1 MCKYVKLSKSL
12 MPQFKELNAARKS
25 FNSLNED
32 FFQYYSTTTL
42 PQKLFLRRNI
52 SILQDNK
59 SLCGYIWTSI
69 DNKNFYNIRA
79 LSVDLSSK
87 SADYLR
93 LLLKTLKP
101 GFTADFLCET
111 NEFNIQLLK
120 EAGFSKKVGTIEM
133 GLDLKKEIKSV
144 SVETISF
151 EVFRKGLDEKIRC
164 DIQNE
169 VFKDKNRV
177 PISTKDIYFDEN
189 QYYYFS
195 PGAIFIKENNKYI
208 GYGQVIIEGDI
219 PIIVNVGILPDYRGK
234 GYGKLL
240 INYLLK
246 IIDNYSYNTAI
257 INVDTNNT
265 VAFNLYKDC
274 GFNVLKE
281 YVKLEIKT

>member
-32 FFQYYSTTTL
+32 FFQYYNTTTL

-52 SILQDNK
+52 SVLEDNK
-59 SLCGYIWTSI
+59 NLCGYIWTSI
-69 DNKNFYNIRA
+69 DDKNFYNIRA
-79 LSVDLSSK
+79 LSVNLSSK
-87 SADYLR
+87 SADYIS
-93 LLLKTLKP
+93 LLLKTLKS
-101 GFTADFLCET
+101 GFTASFLCE
-111 NEFNIQLLK
+111 NNGINMGLLS
-120 EAGFSKKVGTIEM
+120 EAGFCKKVGTIEM
-133 GLDLKKEIKSV
+133 SLNLKKEIKL
-144 SVETISF
+144 VEVDNISF
-151 EVFRKGLDEKIRC
+151 EVFRKGFDEKIRC
-164 DIQNE
+164 YIQNE

-195 PGAIFIKENNKYI
+195 PGAIFIKKDNKYV

-246 IIDNYSYNTAI
+246 IIDSYNYNIATL
-257 INVDTNNT
+257 NVDINNT

>member
-12 MPQFKELNAARKS
+12 MQQFKELNAGRKL

-32 FFQYYSTTTL
+32 FFQYYNTTTL
-42 PQKLFLRRNI
+42 PQKLFLRRNVN
-52 SILQDNK
+52 ILDNNK
-59 SLCGYIWTSI
+59 NLCGYIWTSI
-69 DNKNFYNIRA
+69 DDKNFYNIRA
-79 LSVDLSSK
+79 LSVNLSSK
-87 SADYLR
+87 SADYIK
-93 LLLKTLKP
+93 LLLKTLRP
-101 GFTADFLCET
+101 GFTASFLCE
-111 NEFNIQLLK
+111 NNGINVEVLK
-120 EAGFSKKVGTIEM
+120 EVGFIKKVGTIEM
-133 GLDLKKEIKSV
+133 SLDLKKEIKLLEV
-144 SVETISF
+144 DNISF
-151 EVFRKGLDEKIRC
+151 EVFKKGFDEKIRC

-195 PGAIFIKENNKYI
+195 PGAIFIKKGNKYI
-208 GYGQVIIEGDI
+208 GYGQIIIEGDI
-219 PIIVNVGILPDYRGK
+219 PVIVNVGILPDYRGN

-246 IIDNYSYNTAI
+246 IIDSYSYNIAT
-257 INVDTNNT
+257 INVDINNT

>member
-1 MCKYVKLSKSL
+1 MCKYIKLSKSL
-12 MPQFKELNAARKS
+12 MPQFKELNADRKS

-32 FFQYYSTTTL
+32 FFQYYNTTTL
-42 PQKLFLRRNI
+42 PQRLFLRRNI
-52 SILQDNK
+52 NILENNK
-59 SLCGYIWTSI
+59 NLCGYIWTSI
-69 DNKNFYNIRA
+69 DDKNSYNIRA
-79 LSVDLSSK
+79 LSVNLSSK
-87 SADYLR
+87 SADYIR

-101 GFTADFLCET
+101 GFTANFLCE
-111 NEFNIQLLK
+111 NNGINMELLK

-133 GLDLKKEIKSV
+133 SLDLKREISSV
-144 SVETISF
+144 AVANISF

-169 VFKDKNRV
+169 VFKNKNRV

-189 QYYYFS
+189 QYYYFN
-195 PGAIFIKENNKYI
+195 PGAIFIKKDNKYI

-219 PIIVNVGILPDYRGK
+219 PIIVNVGILPDYRGN

-246 IIDNYSYNTAI
+246 IIYSYKYNIAT

-281 YVKLEIKT
+281 YAKLEVKT